1 MLKIIKALGKCEH
14 EKTLLFFF
22 LHIKLSSL
30 FFSKLYRHTTF
41 DEFLNRHVVNSTNK
55 LVSPVINLA
64 IDV

>member
-14 EKTLLFFF
+14 EKTLLFF

-30 FFSKLYRHTTF
+30 FFSKLYRQTTF